1 MISRRLFCF
10 AAASALIARETA
22 AEPAPDAPARRLRV
36 SMYSG
41 ATEYHS
47 DETLAALKQYLEQRH
62 NVQCTLN
69 KVTDIHSM
77 PGLDQLETCD
87 VAVIFTRR
95 VECPPEQVAQI
106 KKYMESGRGVVG
118 IRTASHAIQT
128 WLEFDKEVLGGD
140 YHNHD
145 KADEQSNVQIDPG
158 AKSHP
163 ILAGVEDFTTIGKL
177 YRNPQIA
184 RDVTLLLSATNKDDH
199 QPVAWARTRPEHKDQ
214 RVFYTS
220 LGVPTDFDN
229 ENFRRMIANAL
240 FWCARMEPTA
250 KSVK

>member
-1 MISRRLFCF
+1 MISRRAFCAGAAGMLAAV
-10 AAASALIARETA
+10 AAA
-22 AEPAPDAPARRLRV
+22 PADTPRRPPLRV

-41 ATEYHS
+41 AAEYHS
-47 DETLAALKQYLEQRH
+47 DETLAAFKQHLEQRY

-87 VAVIFTRR
+87 VALIFTRR
-95 VECPPEQVAQI
+95 VECPPQQVAHI
-106 KKYMESGRGVVG
+106 RKYMESGKGVVG
-118 IRTASHAIQT
+118 IRTASHAVQT
-128 WLEFDKEVLGGD
+128 WLDFDKEVLGGD
-140 YHNHD
+140 YHYHD
-145 KADEQSNVQIDPG
+145 KADELSKVEIDPN

-163 ILAGVEDFTTIGKL
+163 ILAGVEDFTTTGKL

-184 RDVTLLLSATNKDDH
+184 RDVTLLLSASNKDDH

-220 LGVPTDFDN
+220 LGVPTDFEN
-229 ENFRRMIANAL
+229 ENFRRLVANAL
-240 FWCARMEPTA
+240 FWTSRAEPERNPNS
-250 KSVK
+250 K